1 MNPKIFIDGRE
12 GTTGL
17 QIYDRLCR
25 RRDITLL
32 EIDESKRKD
41 VNQRKKLINDADIVF
56 LCLPDDAAK
65 ESVTLVENEDTKI
78 IDASTAH
85 RTHNSWVYGFPE
97 LDEMQRETIMKSKRV
112 SNPGC
117 HSTGIIS
124 MVYPL
129 IKMGILPSSYPL
141 TCISLTG
148 YSGGGKSMINAYES
162 KDGAVKTADMYS
174 PRMYGLD
181 LNHKHIPEIM
191 AVTGLSVRPIFCPI
205 VDDYYSG
212 IAASITLFNE
222 SLNGNHSTSSIIDAL
237 SEHYKGE
244 RFIKVNQK
252 PGSGMLES
260 NWGVG
265 TNNLEITVS
274 GSDTQLLITARF
286 DNLGK
291 GASGAAVQNMNLMLG
306 LNEEEGL

>member
-1 MNPKIFIDGRE
+1 
-12 GTTGL
+12 
-17 QIYDRLCR
+17 
-25 RRDITLL
+25 
-32 EIDESKRKD
+32 
-41 VNQRKKLINDADIVF
+41 
-56 LCLPDDAAK
+56 
-65 ESVTLVENEDTKI
+65 
-78 IDASTAH
+78 
-85 RTHNSWVYGFPE
+85 
-97 LDEMQRETIMKSKRV
+97 
-112 SNPGC
+112 
-117 HSTGIIS
+117 

-148 YSGGGKSMINAYES
+148 YSGGGKTMINAYES

-244 RFIKVNQK
+244 KFIKVNQK

-274 GSDTQLLITARF
+274 GSDTQLLLTARF